1 MGLAFIVCANDN
13 DGDRTGKSKMSGP
26 YVTGAEAPD
35 IYYNKKEPKKLN
47 FLQRWFDQKCREA
60 WNRAQCEPASPSRL
74 IPMEDPGINS
84 IDGLQIRLYGATGG
98 HIVEF
103 RKYDRHKD
111 RTDCRMYVIHSER
124 NFSEEL
130 AKVVSLEILR

>member
-1 MGLAFIVCANDN
+1 
-13 DGDRTGKSKMSGP
+13 MSGP
-26 YVTGAEAPD
+26 YTIQKTTLSREAPD
-35 IYYNKKEPKKLN
+35 TYYGKKETKKMN
-47 FLQRWFDQKCREA
+47 FLTRWFDRMCRES
-60 WNRAQCEPASPSRL
+60 WERAQNMPSNPSRL

-98 HIVEF
+98 QIVEF

-111 RTDCRMYVIHSER
+111 RTDCKMYVINAEK

-130 AKVVSLEILR
+130 AKIVSLEMLR

>member
-1 MGLAFIVCANDN
+1 
-13 DGDRTGKSKMSGP
+13 MSGP
-26 YVTGAEAPD
+26 YAVEYAVAKNAAHYYNTAEAPD
-35 IYYNKKEPKKLN
+35 VYKKETKKMN
-47 FLQRWFDQKCREA
+47 FLQRWFDKKVRES
-60 WNRAQCEPASPSRL
+60 WDRVHNEPATPSRL
-74 IPMEDPGINS
+74 INMEDPGINS
-84 IDGLQIRLYGATGG
+84 IEGLQIRLYGATGG